1 MQFLLS
7 RRSAFITNEFFKMNH
22 AIAPSVLPGPVAF
35 AEGFD
40 VAGKRVLVT
49 GAARGIGEYMA
60 RLFVAEGAQ
69 VLLLDHPS
77 AEASLAAMAAELN
90 CSYLPLDVT
99 NKDSPAL
106 LHESIAASFGDARL
120 DAVVHNAGITRDK
133 KFQNMKLENFHAVVD
148 VNLAS
153 VARLD
158 EMLFAENW
166 QGNTGSVLNAGS
178 RYMPYKCT
186 VHIIN
191 ILVLSCWLLMGLCD
205 NRIFRLVVL
214 N

>member
-1 MQFLLS
+1 MLLAGITSNMIQVSASSAATAAAGLPGTLSFLLS
-7 RRSAFITNEFFKMNH
+7 KRSSFITNEFFKMKH
-22 AIAPSVLPGPVAF
+22 EISPTVLPTPESATAGAR
-35 AEGFD
+35 GFD

-60 RLFVAEGAQ
+60 RLFAAEGAL

-77 AEASLAAMAAELN
+77 AESTLAAMAQELT

-99 NKDSPAL
+99 NKDSPSL
-106 LHESIAASFGDARL
+106 LHAAIAASFGDARL

-133 KFQNMKLENFHAVVD
+133 KFQNMTLENFHAVID

-158 EMLFAENW
+158 EMLFTENW
-166 QGNTGSVLNAGS
+166 QGNPGSVLNAGS
-178 RYMPYKCT
+178 R
-186 VHIIN
+186 
-191 ILVLSCWLLMGLCD
+191 
-205 NRIFRLVVL
+205 
-214 N
+214 

>member
-1 MQFLLS
+1 MIQVGTHSASTAPAALPGTMQFLLS
-7 RRSAFITNEFFKMNH
+7 RRSAFITNEFFKMKH
-22 AIAPSVLPGPVAF
+22 AVATSVLPGPEAF

-60 RLFVAEGAQ
+60 RLFAAEGAQ

-77 AEASLAAMAAELN
+77 AEGSLQTMAEELS
-90 CSYLPLDVT
+90 CPYLALDVT
-99 NKDSPAL
+99 HKDSPSL
-106 LHESIAASFGDARL
+106 LYESIAASFGDARL

-133 KFQNMKLENFHAVVD
+133 KFQNMKLENFHSVID

-166 QGNTGSVLNAGS
+166 QGNAGSVLNAGS
-178 RYMPYKCT
+178 RCIATRAACMKM
-186 VHIIN
+186 
-191 ILVLSCWLLMGLCD
+191 SCGVW
-205 NRIFRLVVL
+205 
-214 N
+214 